1 VPGIITVSFF
11 FLASFLGLFFFFS
24 KEKVKKIFK
33 ELLPYIVI
41 VVVVVLIRTFIVTP
55 VQVVG
60 TSMVPTLSDKQ
71 ILVLKKYDKEFDR
84 FDIVVFDYNDS
95 TLIKRVVGLPGEH
108 VEYKDNKLYI
118 NGKKVEEDFIDDTT
132 NDFDLSEIDYKIIPE
147 GYYFVMGDNRNN
159 STDSRFIGLIK
170 EEQIK
175 GSSTFS
181 LFPFKTFG
189 KIEKN

>member
-1 VPGIITVSFF
+1 MD
-11 FLASFLGLFFFFS
+11 

-33 ELLPYIVI
+33 ELLPYIII

-170 EEQIK
+170 EDQIK

>member
-1 VPGIITVSFF
+1 MN
-11 FLASFLGLFFFFS
+11 
-24 KEKVKKIFK
+24 KEKLKKIFK
-33 ELLPYIVI
+33 ELLPYIIIVI
-41 VVVVVLIRTFIVTP
+41 VVVLIRTFIVTP

-71 ILVLKKYDKEFDR
+71 ILVLKKYDKKFDR

-95 TLIKRVVGLPGEH
+95 TLIKRVIGLPGEH

-118 NGKKVEEDFIDDTT
+118 NGKKVDEDFIDDTT

-170 EEQIK
+170 EDQIK

>member
-1 VPGIITVSFF
+1 MD
-11 FLASFLGLFFFFS
+11 

-33 ELLPYIVI
+33 ELLPYIII

-84 FDIVVFDYNDS
+84 FDIIVFNYNDS
-95 TLIKRVVGLPGEH
+95 TLIKRVIGLPGEH

-132 NDFDLSEIDYKIIPE
+132 NDFDLSELDYKIIPE

-170 EEQIK
+170 EDQIK

>member
-1 VPGIITVSFF
+1 MD
-11 FLASFLGLFFFFS
+11 
-24 KEKVKKIFK
+24 KERVKKIFK

-71 ILVLKKYDKEFDR
+71 ILVLKKYDKEFER

-170 EEQIK
+170 EDQIK

>member
-1 VPGIITVSFF
+1 MN
-11 FLASFLGLFFFFS
+11 
-24 KEKVKKIFK
+24 KEKLKKIFK
-33 ELLPYIVI
+33 ELLPYIIIVI
-41 VVVVVLIRTFIVTP
+41 VVVLIRTFIVTP

-71 ILVLKKYDKEFDR
+71 ILVLKKYDKKFDR

-95 TLIKRVVGLPGEH
+95 TLIKRVIGLPGEH

-118 NGKKVEEDFIDDTT
+118 NGKKVDEDFIDDTT

-170 EEQIK
+170 EDQIK

-189 KIEKN
+189 KIEKTS

>member
-1 VPGIITVSFF
+1 MD
-11 FLASFLGLFFFFS
+11 

>member
-1 VPGIITVSFF
+1 MD
-11 FLASFLGLFFFFS
+11 
-24 KEKVKKIFK
+24 KEKLKKIFK
-33 ELLPYIVI
+33 ELLPYIIIVI
-41 VVVVVLIRTFIVTP
+41 VVVLIRTFIVTP

-71 ILVLKKYDKEFDR
+71 ILVLKKYDKKFDR

-95 TLIKRVVGLPGEH
+95 TLIKRVIGLPGEH

-118 NGKKVEEDFIDDTT
+118 NGKKVDEDFIDDTT

-170 EEQIK
+170 EDQIK